1 MSFLSRCMRGVAGVA
16 SALVAACSAQPAL
29 QIENGRLQPP
39 AGQGY
44 VVLALSVQSLSSDRA
59 SLQVELV
66 GAESKHSLR
75 ADISRDV
82 ISGPDA
88 ETRGRLWVLP
98 LAAGSYTVSEAW
110 GEWAVN
116 GSNGRGG
123 QPHFKIERRFQI
135 AAGEVLYLGEINAQL
150 NFAPALSYSDQT
162 PRDFYQLK
170 QWGVQDTSLV
180 TTRLL
185 H

>member
-1 MSFLSRCMRGVAGVA
+1 MSFLSRCVQAVAGVA

-29 QIENGRLQPP
+29 QIENGRLVPP

-44 VVLALSVQSLSSDRA
+44 VVLAISVQSLSTDRA
-59 SLQVELV
+59 SLQVELAGV
-66 GAESKHSLR
+66 SSKHSLR

-98 LAAGSYTVSEAW
+98 LAAGRYTVSEAW

-123 QPHFKIERRFQI
+123 QPHFKIERPFQI

-162 PRDFYQLK
+162 PRDFYQLQ
-170 QWGVQDTSLV
+170 QWGVQDTRNM

-185 H
+185 

>member
-1 MSFLSRCMRGVAGVA
+1 MSFLLRCKRSVAALA
-16 SALVAACSAQPAL
+16 SAFVAACSGQPAM
-29 QIENGRLQPP
+29 QIENGRLVPP

-44 VVLALSVQSLSSDRA
+44 VVLALSLQSLSSDRA
-59 SLQVELV
+59 SLQVELA
-66 GAESKHSLR
+66 GANAKHSLR

-82 ISGPDA
+82 ISGPDS

-123 QPHFKIERRFQI
+123 QPHFKIERQFQV
-135 AAGEVLYLGEINAQL
+135 AAGEVLYLGEMNAAL
-150 NFAPALSYSDQT
+150 NFASALTYSDQA
-162 PRDFYQLK
+162 PRDFYQLR
-170 QWGVQDTSLV
+170 QWGVQDTSSI

-185 H
+185 Q